1 MVVLRSVL
9 SALEDMWH
17 VVSCSR
23 VPMSRLRL
31 RVAQRLKAAQNTYAL
46 LTTFNEV
53 DMSNIIEMR
62 TLYKDLFLQKHGVK
76 LGAPL
81 LAVFSCR

>member
-1 MVVLRSVL
+1 MRKDLRLRVV
-9 SALEDMWH
+9 WF
-17 VVSCSR
+17 SR
-23 VPMSRLRL
+23 VPMSRLRQ
-31 RVAQRLKAAQNTYAL
+31 RVAQRLKDAQNTYAL

-76 LGAPL
+76 LGIDH
-81 LAVFSCR
+81 S

>member
-1 MVVLRSVL
+1 
-9 SALEDMWH
+9 
-17 VVSCSR
+17 
-23 VPMSRLRL
+23 MSRLRL

-76 LGAPL
+76 LGRHWHMVMEGRPFRPNCGL
-81 LAVFSCR
+81 LFQDSCQRLSRHLSRL